1 MRAVHAGKGANVE
14 FGFEFGEWQ
23 ADEKG
28 FPVGTNR
35 RIIAV
40 GLDPLDLAGGKRN
53 DPAAIAD

>member
-1 MRAVHAGKGANVE
+1 MHAGKGANVE